1 MSEAATT
8 LQRSPKGKR
17 STDVGMNLGKVEQ
30 RTTTSSVA
38 EVLRKAILSGTFPPG
53 SQLREVAIA
62 HELGVS
68 RAPLREAFAL
78 LVDEGLAE
86 KVAFRGTFVAEVS
99 AEVMAEIASL
109 RIKLE
114 PFGISLAVPNLTP
127 ERLAALRADVESM
140 REAADVGDM
149 TMSIDAHISFHR
161 RLYEY
166 SGHKMLFDIW
176 KGWESQLQLFLSL
189 DHRGFED
196 LHELAAEHVRLLDV
210 IETGDMEAV
219 QREVERHVHGAG
231 PLPKRKNAKVHR
243 I

>member
-8 LQRSPKGKR
+8 LQRSPKGEP
-17 STDVGMNLGKVEQ
+17 DEGLNLGRLQQ

-38 EVLRKAILSGTFPPG
+38 EVLRKAILSGKFPPG

-62 HELGVS
+62 TELGVS

-78 LVDEGLAE
+78 LLDEGLVE

-99 AEVMAEIASL
+99 SEVMTEIASL
-109 RIKLE
+109 RMNLE
-114 PFGISLAVPNLTP
+114 PFAIGLAVPNLTP

-140 REAADVGDM
+140 RQAADLDDM
-149 TMSIDAHISFHR
+149 TMSIDAHVSFHR

-166 SGHKMLFDIW
+166 SGHKLLLNIW

-189 DHRGFED
+189 DHRAFED
-196 LHELAAEHVRLLDV
+196 LHELAADHVRLLEV

-231 PLPKRKNAKVHR
+231 PLPTRKGSRPHR